1 MKYLWQLGIIDRVGR
16 QIRLVSNRKRNY
28 ESSVAALLV
37 QFCLQP
43 NELSELV
50 SFVEKAVVVLL
61 DYKICVK
68 AFITMIR
75 ASRPITVARKKF
87 SMSVKLF
94 DLRTLYPWDR
104 GRVLKAIFETGRATV
119 EHKSMDSAE
128 TGPMLPLRYRME
140 YFIDWK
146 FQW

>member
-1 MKYLWQLGIIDRVGR
+1 MEYLWQLRILDRVSR

-43 NELSELV
+43 IELSELV

-87 SMSVKLF
+87 IMSVKLF
-94 DLRTLYPWDR
+94 D
-104 GRVLKAIFETGRATV
+104 
-119 EHKSMDSAE
+119 S
-128 TGPMLPLRYRME
+128 
-140 YFIDWK
+140 
-146 FQW
+146 